1 MSTDTAETSSSN
13 RSMMARFAIPG
24 IILVAA
30 LLGLLA
36 YCQATSDPRSL
47 RDLIVQSR
55 DAYHEPWATVE
66 EAATALATAEAA
78 LSFVSERI
86 ATSVYEGRL
95 QTPEAVLETRSANPA
110 DKTMLLQALLLALD
124 VTTTAHAAPLQGDQ
138 RAEVLADMSAMGIAL
153 PEPMAALM
161 ERIGYDDDGLGADQL
176 ADDLA
181 AALLFDDAQAT
192 VDTALS
198 HAQELL
204 DLGGASSTPAA
215 YLDWVW
221 LEAEDGTVYDPL
233 LPDAPRSELAR
244 SYGDPVIPTQIAVSA
259 RDRFGRTHEI
269 VRWSGDAFGT
279 DASLAF
285 YPTINTLERLIGD
298 PDLSDVAVWTP
309 GIIVG
314 GELTSEAAVTLDG
327 DVVPQSIVSTLST
340 DDSDTVDISG
350 FVAPEIASLSIA
362 STDATKF
369 PRVEVGL
376 NAAVQNMPNWH
387 GAHFRLLVGGEP
399 VPVRIEEPF
408 STATHVIAVHDQ
420 TGSMRRDDR
429 FAMARVFNQTMT
441 THLSAGQRLSI
452 ISHNNTI
459 RVERLFDPIRDSSE
473 LSEPA
478 FWEQAVRGDSE
489 IVDAL
494 DYALNAIEIELG
506 PEPAERTSIVFVTDG
521 EPASTALY
529 SMGRKM
535 EGQIERAQALNAAFY
550 PVILSGSQTL
560 DFANM
565 AEQTGGQLVR
575 VQDADQ
581 IVSAA
586 QALARRLSGGMAISF
601 EAPNDP
607 VPDAGTV
614 FDFTLEVAGYDG
626 LEQGRYTVPEDIIA
640 TDPGVFVEI
649 SAGEHRTVRPLVA
662 LGDAYDVNAMTGSH
676 ALYLAPGTY
685 PSDRMTAQRLNQ
697 WLFAHDAAVE
707 DADAVSAHLADPSF
721 STAHAG
727 IMNGLANMMSAAL
740 PDEQALR
747 FPLAALTHTQ
757 VSNALSDL
765 VDQSDGE
772 VSLATT
778 LDVPAW
784 STFLSEPAS
793 REDVARVGL
802 ALNDAEARLLGDGL
816 NLTAAFADDTGL
828 DVSETEQDG
837 APISLASASHDDRY
851 WWHDPETGSLF
862 GYLDTNGLAAKGSR
876 DVAIAQQFKDIN
888 TAIDWYLYA
897 VQPATGAMPA
907 SAVFSGFVGFKK
919 EELKLWCFSTVML
932 NYVGESIAGEPD
944 AILDQS
950 VAAAEARAAE
960 LCEIQG
966 DPRDVGERLFRAAA
980 TEMGKA
986 IYESI
991 AGELPSG
998 LGGKPDVPAWI
1009 SDQLGGNNLTDW
1021 ISDPTVRQYAEQL
1034 AESGRNHVAGQV
1046 RDYAGRGFNEVSD
1059 ALQRHGLGGGRGT
1072 EGGSPTTT
1080 GFNAAMQQVI
1090 NDL

>member
-1 MSTDTAETSSSN
+1 MSTDTAETTVSN
-13 RSMMARFAIPG
+13 RSVMARFAIPLV
-24 IILVAA
+24 ILVAA
-30 LLGLLA
+30 LLGFLA
-36 YCQATSDPRSL
+36 YCQSTADPRSL
-47 RDLIVQSR
+47 RELIVQSR
-55 DAYHEPWATVE
+55 DAYHEPWTSVE
-66 EAATALATAEAA
+66 EAAAALATPEAA
-78 LSFVSERI
+78 LAFVSQRI

-95 QTPEAVLETRSANPA
+95 QTPQAVLETRTANPA
-110 DKTMLLQALLLALD
+110 DKTMLLRALLSALD

-138 RAEVLADMSAMGIAL
+138 RAMVLADARALGIAL
-153 PEPMAALM
+153 PEPMAVLM
-161 ERIGYDDDGLGADQL
+161 ERIDYDGDTVGADQL
-176 ADDLA
+176 ADDLT
-181 AALLFDDAQAT
+181 AALLFDEAEQTVETALTHAQA
-192 VDTALS
+192 
-198 HAQELL
+198 LL
-204 DLGGASSTPAA
+204 DLDGPSSTPAA

-221 LEAEDGTVYDPL
+221 LEAEDGTIYDPL

-259 RDRFGRTHEI
+259 RDRFRRTHEI
-269 VRWSGDAFGT
+269 VRWSGEAFGT
-279 DASLAF
+279 DVSLAF

-298 PDLSDVAVWTP
+298 PDLSDVTVWTP
-309 GIIVG
+309 GIVVG
-314 GELTSEAAVTLDG
+314 GDLITEAAVTLDG

-340 DDSDTVDISG
+340 DDSNSVDVSG
-350 FVAPEIASLSIA
+350 FTAPEIASLSIA
-362 STDATKF
+362 SLDASTF
-369 PRVEVGL
+369 PRVEIGI
-376 NAAVQNMPNWH
+376 NAAVQNLPNWH
-387 GAHFRLLVGGEP
+387 GAHFRLLIDGEP
-399 VPVRIEEPF
+399 LPVRIEEPF
-408 STATHVIAVHDQ
+408 STATNVIAVHDQ
-420 TGSMRRDDR
+420 SGSMRRDDR
-429 FAMARVFNQTMT
+429 FAMARTFNRTMT
-441 THLSAGQRLSI
+441 THLSAGQRLAV
-452 ISHNNTI
+452 ISHSNSI
-459 RVERLFDPIRDSSE
+459 RVERLFDPIRDAST
-473 LSEPA
+473 LGEPA

-506 PEPAERTSIVFVTDG
+506 PQPAERTSIVFVTDG
-521 EPASTALY
+521 EPASTGLY

-550 PVILSGSQTL
+550 PVVLSGSQTL

-575 VQDADQ
+575 VQDAHQ
-581 IVSAA
+581 IVSSA

-601 EAPNDP
+601 PAPSDP

-626 LEQGRYTVPEDIIA
+626 VERGRYTVPEDIIA
-640 TDPGVFVEI
+640 SDPGVFVEI

-662 LGDAYDVNAMTGSH
+662 LGQAYDVNAMTGSR

-697 WLFAHDAAVE
+697 WLMAHDAAIE
-707 DADAVSAHLADPSF
+707 DADAVSAHLADPAF
-721 STAHAG
+721 STAHAS
-727 IMNGLANMMSAAL
+727 IMNGLANMMAAAL
-740 PDEQALR
+740 PDDQALR
-747 FPLAALTHTQ
+747 FPLAALSHTQ
-757 VSNALSDL
+757 ITNPLSDL
-765 VDQSDGE
+765 ADQSDGE

-784 STFLSEPAS
+784 STFLSEPAN
-793 REDVARVGL
+793 RTDVARMGL

-816 NLTAAFADDTGL
+816 NLTAAFAQDADGTQ
-828 DVSETEQDG
+828 QDG
-837 APISLASASHDDRY
+837 AELRLASAAGDGHAWR
-851 WWHDPETGSLF
+851 HDPQTGSLF
-862 GYLDTNGLAAKGSR
+862 GYLHMVGLTAKGSR
-876 DVAIAQQFKDIN
+876 DVEIAQQFKDIN

-919 EELKLWCFSTVML
+919 EELKLWCFSTIML

-966 DPRDVGERLFRAAA
+966 DPRDIGQQMFRAAA

-991 AGELPSG
+991 AGELPAG
-998 LGGKPDVPAWI
+998 LGGTPDVPAWI

-1021 ISDPTVRQYAEQL
+1021 IADPTVRQYAEQL
-1034 AESGRNHVAGQV
+1034 AESGRNHIAEQV
-1046 RDYAGRGFNEVSD
+1046 RDYAGRGYNEVSD

-1080 GFNAAMQQVI
+1080 GFNAAMQQAI
-1090 NDL
+1090 EGL

>member
-1 MSTDTAETSSSN
+1 MFV
-13 RSMMARFAIPG
+13 RFAIPV

-36 YCQATSDPRSL
+36 YCQTTSDPRTL
-47 RDLIVQSR
+47 RELIVQSR
-55 DAYHEPWATVE
+55 DTYHEPWASVE
-66 EAATALATAEAA
+66 EAATALATPEAA
-78 LSFVSERI
+78 LAFVSQRI

-95 QTPEAVLETRSANPA
+95 QTPEAVLETRTANPA
-110 DKTMLLQALLLALD
+110 DKAMLLKALLAALD

-138 RAEVLADMSAMGIAL
+138 RETVLANAGTVGISL

-181 AALLFDDAQAT
+181 AALLFDEAKQT
-192 VDTALS
+192 VETALA
-198 HAQELL
+198 HAHDLL
-204 DLGGASSTPAA
+204 DLDGPSRAPAA
-215 YLDWVW
+215 HLDWVW
-221 LEAEDGTVYDPL
+221 LEAEDGAVYDPV

-244 SYGDPVIPTQIAVSA
+244 SYGDPVVPTQIALSA

-269 VRWSGDAFGT
+269 VRWSGEAFGT
-279 DASLAF
+279 DVSLAF

-298 PDLSDVAVWTP
+298 PDLSDVTVWTP

-327 DVVPQSIVSTLST
+327 DVVPQSIISTLST
-340 DDSDTVDISG
+340 DDSNTVDITG
-350 FVAPEIASLSIA
+350 FTAPEIASLSLA
-362 STDATKF
+362 SVDATTF

-376 NAAVQNMPNWH
+376 NAAVQNLPNWH
-387 GAHFRLLVGGEP
+387 GAHFRLLVDGQQ

-408 STATHVIAVHDQ
+408 STATNVIAVHDQ
-420 TGSMRRDDR
+420 SGSMRRDDR
-429 FAMARVFNQTMT
+429 FAMARTFNQTMT
-441 THLSAGQRLSI
+441 THLSAGQRLAV
-452 ISHNNTI
+452 ISHNDGI
-459 RVERLFDPIRDSSE
+459 RVERLFDPIQSSSA
-473 LSEPA
+473 LDDPS
-478 FWEQAVRGDSE
+478 FWEQAVRGDAE

-535 EGQIERAQALNAAFY
+535 EGQIERAQALNAALY

-560 DFANM
+560 DFAGM

-575 VQDADQ
+575 VQDPNQ

-601 EAPNDP
+601 EAPSDP
-607 VPDAGTV
+607 VPAAGTV

-640 TDPGVFVEI
+640 SNPGVFVEI

-676 ALYLAPGTY
+676 ALYIAPGTY

-707 DADAVSAHLADPSF
+707 DADAVTAHLADPAF

-727 IMNGLANMMSAAL
+727 IMNGLANMMAAAL
-740 PDEQALR
+740 PNEQALR
-747 FPLAALTHTQ
+747 FPLAAITHTQ
-757 VSNALSDL
+757 VTNPLSDL
-765 VDQSDGE
+765 VGQSDGE

-784 STFLSEPAS
+784 STFLSETAT
-793 REDVARVGL
+793 REDVARMGL

-816 NLTAAFADDTGL
+816 NLTSAFAQDANG
-828 DVSETEQDG
+828 TEQDG
-837 APISLASASHDDRY
+837 AELRLASASHDDRY

-862 GYLDTNGLAAKGSR
+862 GYLDTNGLSAKGSR
-876 DVAIAQQFKDIN
+876 DVEIAQQFKDIN

-932 NYVGESIAGEPD
+932 NYVNESIAGEPD

-991 AGELPSG
+991 AGELPAG
-998 LGGKPDVPAWI
+998 LGGGPDVPAWI
-1009 SDQLGGNNLTDW
+1009 SDQVGGNNLTDW
-1021 ISDPTVRQYAEQL
+1021 ISEPTVRQYAEQL

-1072 EGGSPTTT
+1072 EGGAPTTT

-1090 NDL
+1090 EDL

>member
-1 MSTDTAETSSSN
+1 MSTETVETSPPN
-13 RSMMARFAIPG
+13 RSTIVRLAIPLM
-24 IILVAA
+24 ILVAA

-36 YCQATSDPRSL
+36 YCQTTSDPRSL
-47 RDLIVQSR
+47 RELIVQSR
-55 DAYHEPWATVE
+55 DAYHEPWASVE
-66 EAATALATAEAA
+66 EAATALATPEVA
-78 LSFVSERI
+78 LAFVSERI

-95 QTPEAVLETRSANPA
+95 QTPEAVLETRTANPA
-110 DKTMLLQALLLALD
+110 DKAMLLQALLTALD
-124 VTTTAHAAPLQGDQ
+124 VTTTAHAAPLQGDE
-138 RAEVLADMSAMGIAL
+138 RAEVLADLSATGIML

-161 ERIGYDDDGLGADQL
+161 ERIDYDADAVGADQL

-192 VDTALS
+192 VATALS
-198 HAQELL
+198 RAQELL
-204 DLGGASSTPAA
+204 DLDGASSVAPA

-221 LEAEDGTVYDPL
+221 LEAVDGTIYDPI

-279 DASLAF
+279 DTSLAF

-298 PDLSDVAVWTP
+298 PDLSDVTVWTP

-314 GELTSEAAVTLDG
+314 GELISEAAVTVDG

-340 DDSDTVDISG
+340 DDSNSVDISG
-350 FVAPEIASLSIA
+350 FTAPDIASLSIA
-362 STDATKF
+362 SIDATSF

-376 NAAVQNMPNWH
+376 NAAVQNLPNWH
-387 GAHFRLLVGGEP
+387 GAHFRVLVDGEQ

-420 TGSMRRDDR
+420 TGSMRREDR
-429 FAMARVFNQTMT
+429 FAMARTFNQTMT

-452 ISHNNTI
+452 ISHNNAI
-459 RVERLFDPIRDSSE
+459 RVERLFDPIGDGST
-473 LSEPA
+473 LGEPA

-506 PEPAERTSIVFVTDG
+506 DDPAERTSIVFVTDG
-521 EPASTALY
+521 EPATTALY

-575 VQDADQ
+575 VQDRDQ
-581 IVSAA
+581 IVPAA

-601 EAPNDP
+601 AAPSDP

-626 LEQGRYTVPEDIIA
+626 LERGQYTVPEDIIA

-649 SAGEHRTVRPLVA
+649 SAGELRTVRPLVA
-662 LGDAYDVNAMTGSH
+662 LGEAYDVNAMTGSH

-697 WLFAHDAAVE
+697 WLFAHDAAIE
-707 DADAVSAHLADPSF
+707 DADAVSAHLADPAF
-721 STAHAG
+721 SAAHAS
-727 IMNGLANMMSAAL
+727 IMNGLANMMAAAL

-757 VSNALSDL
+757 VANRLSEL
-765 VDQSDGE
+765 VDRSDGE

-784 STFLSEPAS
+784 SMFLSEPAT
-793 REDVARVGL
+793 REDVARMGL

-816 NLTAAFADDTGL
+816 NLTASFAEHAEPGR
-828 DVSETEQDG
+828 QDG
-837 APISLASASHDDRY
+837 AELQLASAAHDDRH
-851 WWHDPETGSLF
+851 WWHDRETGSLF
-862 GYLDTNGLAAKGSR
+862 GYLDTDGLIAKGSR
-876 DVAIAQQFKDIN
+876 DVEVAQQFKDIN

-897 VQPATGAMPA
+897 VQPATGAMPG
-907 SAVFSGFVGFKK
+907 SAVFAGFVGFKK
-919 EELKLWCFSTVML
+919 EELKLWCFSTIML
-932 NYVGESIAGEPD
+932 NYVGESIAGEPE

-966 DPRDVGERLFRAAA
+966 DPRDIGEQLFRAAA

-991 AGELPSG
+991 AGELPAG
-998 LGGKPDVPAWI
+998 VGGTPDIPAWV
-1009 SDQLGGNNLTDW
+1009 SDRVGGNNLTDW

-1034 AESGRNHVAGQV
+1034 AESGRNHIAQQV

-1090 NDL
+1090 EGL